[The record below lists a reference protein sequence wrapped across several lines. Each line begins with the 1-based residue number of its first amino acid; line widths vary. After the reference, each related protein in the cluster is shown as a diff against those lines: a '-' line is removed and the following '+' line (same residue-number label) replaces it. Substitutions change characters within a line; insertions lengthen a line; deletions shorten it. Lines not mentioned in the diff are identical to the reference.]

1 MTSRLLVDKIEG
13 KTTSSTVQMP
23 NGTPVQL
30 VNMNGQGESSSNTT
44 SSSFVE
50 IDTDFRTTITPKFSD
65 SKIMI
70 FCTMGLRLYKQ
81 SGNDARCTYRLYD
94 VTGGAAVAGTQ
105 AQVRH
110 YDYNGGGHYGAFPIP
125 FNVLMDSWGTTAK
138 TFTFQLQLDAGTGT
152 ATNDDTQST
161 SITIMEIAQ

>member
-1 MTSRLLVDKIEG
+1 MSTLSVDTIQG
-13 KTTSSTVQMP
+13 KTTAGTVAMP
-23 NGTPVQL
+23 NGTPVQI

-138 TFTFQLQLDAGTGT
+138 TFNYQLKLTTGTGIGM
-152 ATNDDTQST
+152 NDDAFST
-161 SITIMEIAQ
+161 SMTLMEIAQ